1 MQFIFGTGSL
11 FGTALTDAT
20 GTAIANPSPVKFGEL
35 QDVSLDMS
43 RDIKPLYGQN
53 MMPVA
58 VGGGKMKFD
67 WKCKFARL
75 NGRIFN
81 DLFFGQ
87 TLAAGTLQ
95 GVYNDTT
102 GAPIPATPFT
112 ITPTVPSAGTWARDL
127 GVVDSNGV
135 PMTRVASAPA
145 AGQYS
150 VAAGVYTFAATD
162 TLKVVF
168 ISYAYTA
175 TVAAAKQVVFTN
187 QPMGYVP
194 TFGIDL
200 AIMYNGHPANLRF
213 NQNVSSKL
221 TFSPKQD
228 DFGVSDMDF
237 TSFADA
243 AGNIGYI
250 QLAE

>member
-11 FGTALTDAT
+11 FGTALTDAQ
-20 GTAIANPSPVKFGEL
+20 GNAIATPSPVKFGEL
-35 QDVSLDMS
+35 QDVSIDMS

-58 VGGGKMKFD
+58 IGGGKMKFD
-67 WKCKFARL
+67 FKSKFARL

-87 TLAAGTLQ
+87 SLNAGTLQ

-102 GAPIPATPFT
+102 GAAIPGTPYAV
-112 ITPTVPSAGTWARDL
+112 TPTVPSSGTWARDL
-127 GVVDSNGV
+127 GVIDSNGV
-135 PMTRVASAPA
+135 PMKRVASAPA
-145 AGQYS
+145 TGEYMVS
-150 VAAGVYTFAATD
+150 AGVYTFAAAD
-162 TLKVVF
+162 TTKTVF
-168 ISYAYTA
+168 ISFAYTA
-175 TVAAAKQVVFTN
+175 SVAAARQVSFTN

-200 AIMYNGHPANLRF
+200 AILYNGKPANMRF
-213 NQNVSSKL
+213 NQCVSGKL
-221 TFSPKQD
+221 GFSPKQD
-228 DFGVSDMDF
+228 DFGVADMDF
-237 TSFADA
+237 SAFAD
-243 AGNIGYI
+243 GSGTIGYI

>member
-1 MQFIFGTGSL
+1 MQFAFGTGTL
-11 FGTALTDAT
+11 FGTALVDAY
-20 GTAIANPSPVKFGEL
+20 GNAIANPSPVKFGEL
-35 QDVSLDMS
+35 QDVQLDIS
-43 RDIKPLYGQN
+43 RDIKPLYGQL

-87 TLAAGTLQ
+87 SLNSGTIQ
-95 GVYNDTT
+95 GVYNDTIGT
-102 GAPIPATPFT
+102 AIPATPYT
-112 ITPTVPSAGTWARDL
+112 ITPTVPGTGTWTRDL

-135 PMTRVASAPA
+135 PLTRVASAPA
-145 AGQYS
+145 TGQYS
-150 VAAGVYTFAATD
+150 LAAGVYTFAAAD
-162 TLKVVF
+162 TGKVMF
-168 ISYAYTA
+168 ISYQYTA
-175 TVAAAKQVVFTN
+175 TSTAAKQVVFTN
-187 QPMGYVP
+187 QPMGFVP
-194 TFGIDL
+194 SFGIDL
-200 AIMYNGHPANLRF
+200 AISYNGKQANLRF

-221 TFSPKQD
+221 TFDPKQD
-228 DFGVSDMDF
+228 DFMVSDMDF

-250 QLAE
+250 ALAE